1 MRGIRIVRKAIATAV
16 IASFMSMT
24 TACYGPFNLT
34 RNVYHFNS
42 GIKGS
47 SEVNEKWMKEIVFF
61 GMIVIPVYMFS
72 ALLDA
77 FIFNSIQFWTGDN
90 PVKLTQGPDG
100 HIQEVQVGDQTIS
113 VLWMKDHRSA
123 TLTYQQQGQ
132 TIKTAHIVEEGT
144 GYRLVEEGGGQAL
157 YLTEEAVD
165 GGLNIVD
172 GECQLVD
179 HVSFERLQQASVE
192 LARASS

>member
-1 MRGIRIVRKAIATAV
+1 MRGSTIIQKAVAIAVMT
-16 IASFMSMT
+16 SFMGMT

-42 GIKGS
+42 GVKGS
-47 SEVNEKWMKEIVFF
+47 GEINEKWMKEIVFF
-61 GMIVIPVYMFS
+61 GMIIIPVYMFS

-77 FIFNSIQFWTGDN
+77 FIFNAIQFWTGDN

-100 HIQEVQVGDQTIS
+100 YLQAVQLRDLTIDVGWS
-113 VLWMKDHRSA
+113 ADHRSA
-123 TLTYQQQGQ
+123 ALTYRQQGQ
-132 TIKTAHIVEEGT
+132 TIKTARIVEEGT
-144 GYRLVEEGGGQAL
+144 GYRLVDAGGQAL

-172 GECQLVD
+172 GECRLVD
-179 HVSFERLQQASVE
+179 HVSFERLQQASNALV
-192 LARASS
+192 RTS

>member
-1 MRGIRIVRKAIATAV
+1 MRGSTILRKTVAIAV
-16 IASFMSMT
+16 IASFMSVT

-42 GIKGS
+42 GVKGS
-47 SEVNEKWMKEIVFF
+47 GEINEKWMKEIVFF
-61 GMIVIPVYMFS
+61 GMIIIPVYMFS

-77 FIFNSIQFWTGDN
+77 FIFNAIQFWTGDN

-100 HIQEVQVGDQTIS
+100 YLQAVQLRDLTIDVVWS
-113 VLWMKDHRSA
+113 ADHRSA
-123 TLTYQQQGQ
+123 ALTYRQQGQ
-132 TIKTAHIVEEGT
+132 TLKTARIVEEGT
-144 GYRLVEEGGGQAL
+144 GYRLVDAGGQAL

-172 GECQLVD
+172 GQCRLVD
-179 HVSFERLQQASVE
+179 HVPFERLQQASRN
-192 LARASS
+192 LASSRL

>member
-1 MRGIRIVRKAIATAV
+1 MRGSTIIRKAVAIAV
-16 IASFMSMT
+16 MSSFMGMT

-42 GIKGS
+42 GVKGS
-47 SEVNEKWMKEIVFF
+47 GEINEKWMKEIVFF
-61 GMIVIPVYMFS
+61 GMIIIPVYMFS

-77 FIFNSIQFWTGDN
+77 FIFNAIQFWTGDN

-100 HIQEVQVGDQTIS
+100 YLQAVQLRDLTIDVGWS
-113 VLWMKDHRSA
+113 ADHRSA
-123 TLTYQQQGQ
+123 ALTYRQQGQ
-132 TIKTAHIVEEGT
+132 TLKTARIVEEGT
-144 GYRLVEEGGGQAL
+144 GYRLVDAGGQAL

-172 GECQLVD
+172 GECRLVD
-179 HVSFERLQQASVE
+179 HVSFERLQQASNALV
-192 LARASS
+192 RTS

>member
-1 MRGIRIVRKAIATAV
+1 MRGSTIIRKAVAIAVMT
-16 IASFMSMT
+16 SFMGMT

-42 GIKGS
+42 GVKGS
-47 SEVNEKWMKEIVFF
+47 GEINEKWMKEIVFF
-61 GMIVIPVYMFS
+61 GMIIIPVYMFS

-77 FIFNSIQFWTGDN
+77 FIFNAIQFWTGDN

-100 HIQEVQVGDQTIS
+100 YLQAVQLRDLTIDVVWS
-113 VLWMKDHRSA
+113 ADHRSA
-123 TLTYQQQGQ
+123 ALTYRQQGQ
-132 TIKTAHIVEEGT
+132 TIKTARIVEEGT
-144 GYRLVEEGGGQAL
+144 GYRLVDAGGQAL

-172 GECQLVD
+172 GECRLVD
-179 HVSFERLQQASVE
+179 HVSFERLQQAA
-192 LARASS
+192 LDRARLL

>member
-1 MRGIRIVRKAIATAV
+1 VAIAVMT
-16 IASFMSMT
+16 SFMGMT

-42 GIKGS
+42 GVKGS
-47 SEVNEKWMKEIVFF
+47 GEINEKWMKEIVFF
-61 GMIVIPVYMFS
+61 GMIIIPVYMFS

-77 FIFNSIQFWTGDN
+77 FIFNAIQFWTGDN

-100 HIQEVQVGDQTIS
+100 YLQAVQLRDLTIDVGWS
-113 VLWMKDHRSA
+113 ADHRSA
-123 TLTYQQQGQ
+123 ALTYRQQGQ
-132 TIKTAHIVEEGT
+132 TIKTARIMEEGT
-144 GYRLVEEGGGQAL
+144 GYRLVDAGGQAL

-172 GECQLVD
+172 GECRVVD
-179 HVSFERLQQASVE
+179 HVSFERLQQASNALV
-192 LARASS
+192 RTS

>member
-1 MRGIRIVRKAIATAV
+1 MRGSTIIRKAVAIAVMT
-16 IASFMSMT
+16 SFMGMT

-42 GIKGS
+42 GVKGS
-47 SEVNEKWMKEIVFF
+47 GEINEKWMKEIVFF
-61 GMIVIPVYMFS
+61 GMIIIPVYMFS

-77 FIFNSIQFWTGDN
+77 FIFNAIQFWTGDN

-100 HIQEVQVGDQTIS
+100 YLQAVQLRDLTIDVVWS
-113 VLWMKDHRSA
+113 ADHRSA
-123 TLTYQQQGQ
+123 ALTYRQQGQ
-132 TIKTAHIVEEGT
+132 TIKTARIVEEGT
-144 GYRLVEEGGGQAL
+144 GYRLVDAGGQAL

-172 GECQLVD
+172 GECRLVD
-179 HVSFERLQQASVE
+179 HVSFERLQQASNALV
-192 LARASS
+192 RTS

>member
-1 MRGIRIVRKAIATAV
+1 MRGSMILRKTVTIAV
-16 IASFMSMT
+16 IASFMSVT

-42 GIKGS
+42 GVKGS
-47 SEVNEKWMKEIVFF
+47 GEINEKWMKEIVFF
-61 GMIVIPVYMFS
+61 GMIIIPVYMFS

-77 FIFNSIQFWTGDN
+77 FIFNAIQFWTGDN

-100 HIQEVQVGDQTIS
+100 YLQAVQLRDLTIDVGWS
-113 VLWMKDHRSA
+113 ADHRSA
-123 TLTYQQQGQ
+123 ALTYRQQGQ
-132 TIKTAHIVEEGT
+132 TIKTARIVEEGT
-144 GYRLVEEGGGQAL
+144 GYRLVDAGGQAL

-172 GECQLVD
+172 GECRLVD
-179 HVSFERLQQASVE
+179 HVSFERLQQASNALV
-192 LARASS
+192 RTS

>member
-1 MRGIRIVRKAIATAV
+1 MRGSMILRKTVTIAV
-16 IASFMSMT
+16 IASFMSVT

-42 GIKGS
+42 GVKGS
-47 SEVNEKWMKEIVFF
+47 GEINEKWMKEIVFF

-77 FIFNSIQFWTGDN
+77 FIFNAIQFWTGDN

-100 HIQEVQVGDQTIS
+100 YLQAVQLGEQTITVS
-113 VLWMKDHRSA
+113 WSEDHRA
-123 TLTYQQQGQ
+123 ADLTYREQGR
-132 TIKTAHIVEEGT
+132 TLKTARIVEEGT
-144 GYRLVEEGGGQAL
+144 GYRLVDAGGQVL
-157 YLTEEAVD
+157 YRTEEAVN

-172 GECQLVD
+172 GECRLVD
-179 HVSFERLQQASVE
+179 HVPFDRLQQASSN
-192 LARASS
+192 LASSRL

>member
-1 MRGIRIVRKAIATAV
+1 MRGSTIIRKAVAIAVMT
-16 IASFMSMT
+16 SFMGMT

-42 GIKGS
+42 GVKGS
-47 SEVNEKWMKEIVFF
+47 GEINEKWMKEIVFF
-61 GMIVIPVYMFS
+61 GMIIIPVYMFS

-77 FIFNSIQFWTGDN
+77 FIFNAIQFWTGDN

-100 HIQEVQVGDQTIS
+100 YLQAVQLRDLTIDVVWS
-113 VLWMKDHRSA
+113 ADHRSA
-123 TLTYQQQGQ
+123 ALTYRQQGQ
-132 TIKTAHIVEEGT
+132 TIKTARIVEEGT
-144 GYRLVEEGGGQAL
+144 GYRLVDAGGQAL

-172 GECQLVD
+172 GECRVVD
-179 HVSFERLQQASVE
+179 HVSFERLQQASNALV
-192 LARASS
+192 RAS

>member
-1 MRGIRIVRKAIATAV
+1 MSGSMILRKTVTIAV
-16 IASFMSMT
+16 IASFMGVT

-42 GIKGS
+42 GVKGS
-47 SEVNEKWMKEIVFF
+47 GEINEKWMKEIVFF
-61 GMIVIPVYMFS
+61 GMIIIPVYMFS

-77 FIFNSIQFWTGDN
+77 FIFNAIQFWTGDN

-100 HIQEVQVGDQTIS
+100 YLQAVQLRDLTIDVGWS
-113 VLWMKDHRSA
+113 ADHRSA
-123 TLTYQQQGQ
+123 ALTYRQQGQ
-132 TIKTAHIVEEGT
+132 TIKTARIVEEGT
-144 GYRLVEEGGGQAL
+144 GYRLVDAGGQAL

-172 GECQLVD
+172 GECRLVD
-179 HVSFERLQQASVE
+179 HVSFERLQQASNALV
-192 LARASS
+192 RTS